1 MYVYVCVC
9 VYLTFHCL
17 ILEYKGEFLFLVFSI
32 FKNMFLS
39 EHTDVPIV
47 FLPDFLLIIGKLM
60 QVNYFKEVCATQ
72 FHLDVTLKRWLRQK
86 NQ

>member
-1 MYVYVCVC
+1 MPLPNVCVCVC

-72 FHLDVTLKRWLRQK
+72 FHLDVARRK